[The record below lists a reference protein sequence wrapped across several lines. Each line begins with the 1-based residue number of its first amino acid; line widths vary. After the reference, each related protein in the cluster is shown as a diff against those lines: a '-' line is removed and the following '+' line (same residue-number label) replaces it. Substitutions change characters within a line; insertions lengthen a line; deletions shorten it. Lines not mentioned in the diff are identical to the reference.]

1 MSVLTPPSGPELR
14 NRSRG
19 RFADPIFRW
28 TMAIAATTVLIILA
42 MMVIRTTQDALP
54 IFQKE
59 GFFGFL
65 FGPDWEAGYSR
76 TEITGTYGAWPFIYG
91 TLVSALI
98 AIVIALPLAI
108 AVALFL
114 TQLAPNKLRGPLSY
128 SVELLAAVPSIIF
141 GMWGFFWFMPNVLR
155 PFVLE
160 PLADTFGWF
169 FLLEG
174 PVFGTSYLSAG
185 IVLAI
190 MILPIMTAIFREVFL
205 VNPIDQQHAAY
216 GLGATRFEVIR
227 KVILPS
233 SLSGIVGGTMLGLG
247 RALGE
252 TVAVL
257 FLIGSTQKVSTSLV
271 QGGDSMAAHIAATFQ
286 DAAPEAIRGLM
297 AIGVA
302 LFVVTMIV
310 NVVARIIVWRLGR
323 MTGDSAV

>member
-1 MSVLTPPSGPELR
+1 MSVVTPPSGPELR
-14 NRSRG
+14 NTSSS

-28 TMAIAATTVLIILA
+28 TVTIAGTTVLILLA
-42 MMVIRTTQDALP
+42 LMVIRTTQDAWP
-54 IFQKE
+54 VFQKE

-65 FGPDWEAGYSR
+65 FGTTWEAGYSR

-91 TLVSALI
+91 TVVVAII
-98 AIVIALPLAI
+98 AMIIALPLAI
-108 AVALFL
+108 AVALYL
-114 TQLAPNKLRGPLSY
+114 TQLAPLRLRNPLSY
-128 SVELLAAVPSIIF
+128 TVEMLAAVPSIIF
-141 GMWGFFWFMPNVLR
+141 GMWGFFWLLPNVLR
-155 PFVLE
+155 PYVLE
-160 PLADTFGWF
+160 PLEKAFGWF
-169 FLLEG
+169 FLFEG
-174 PVFGTSYLSAG
+174 PVFGVSYLSAG

-190 MILPIMTAIFREVFL
+190 MILPIMTAIFREVFT

-216 GLGATRFEVIR
+216 GLGATRFEVMR
-227 KVILPS
+227 KIILPS
-233 SLSGIVGGTMLGLG
+233 SLSGIVGGSMLGLG

-257 FLIGSTQKVSTSLV
+257 FLIGSTQKVSTSLL

-286 DAAPEAIRGLM
+286 DASPESIRGLM

-310 NVVARIIVWRLGR
+310 NVVARLIVWRLGR